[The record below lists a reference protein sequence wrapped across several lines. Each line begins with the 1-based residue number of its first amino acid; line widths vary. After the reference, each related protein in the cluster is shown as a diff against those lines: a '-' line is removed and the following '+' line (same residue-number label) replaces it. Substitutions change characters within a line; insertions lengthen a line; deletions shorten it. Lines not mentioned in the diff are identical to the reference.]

1 MPDGNETGRKR
12 FLPDNNCHDL
22 QRPNACMK
30 RSSARTSAA
39 VMAIFVYLFSVNGV
53 NADRLRLIARALKR
67 GGRKPRNYSKYR
79 MYSGSAFGSFNSS
92 SPFSNNDFPP
102 SRPKAPILP
111 ARLYYAGKCAWLVFI
126 RFRLAH
132 KRLQADMK
140 DADYSSVF
148 SHETYLA
155 PVTPR

>member
-79 MYSGSAFGSFNSS
+79 MYSGSAFGSFNILR
-92 SPFSNNDFPP
+92 FQAAIFPP
-102 SRPKAPILP
+102 SRPNAPILP
-111 ARLYYAGKCAWLVFI
+111 ARLYYAGKCAWLVYI
-126 RFRLAH
+126 RLRPAH
-132 KRLQADMK
+132 KRLQAGMK